1 MAGGL
6 VTANRLRGPKYRRLF
21 PDIYLPR
28 APEPPD
34 LRTWSRAAYLLVEH
48 RGGVLAG
55 YSAALLLGADC
66 APPRAPAEVIV
77 PGSQRR
83 HPNLFAHR
91 GDVPEADRRQVGGC
105 VVTTP
110 ERTAWDLGRRPDL
123 TEAVVAL
130 DALGRRTGCS
140 FERVR
145 ARRQREPGARDG
157 RRLDRALALADPRAD
172 SPMET
177 RLRLLLVQAGLPPPS
192 VQHELVDEHGFP
204 VAHFDLAYPDELL
217 AIEYDG
223 RGHRLREFSD
233 DDRWRDT
240 VTGDFGWHTMRF
252 GPEDVFVSR
261 RRTVTL
267 VRNQLTLR
275 AGAATRLRRPA

>member
-1 MAGGL
+1 MAQGL
-6 VTANRLRGPKYRRLF
+6 VTPNRLRGPGYRRLF
-21 PDIYLPR
+21 PDVYV
-28 APEPPD
+28 AATTEPPD

-77 PGSQRR
+77 PGGQRR
-83 HPNLFAHR
+83 YPHLLAHR
-91 GDVPEADRRQVGGC
+91 GDVPGAERRRIGGC
-105 VVTTP
+105 VVSTP
-110 ERTAWDLGRRPDL
+110 DRTAWDLGRRPDL

-140 FERVR
+140 LERVR
-145 ARRQREPGARDG
+145 ARRHNEPGARGG
-157 RRLDRALALADPRAD
+157 RRFDRALALADPRAD

-177 RLRLLLVQAGLPPPS
+177 RLRLLLVQAGLPAPS
-192 VQHELVDEHGFP
+192 VQHELVDEHGFT
-204 VAHFDLAYPDELL
+204 VVHFDLAYPDELL

-223 RGHRLREFSD
+223 RGHRRREFSA

-240 VTGDFGWHTMRF
+240 VTGDHGWHTMRF
-252 GPEDVFVSR
+252 GPDDVFVSR
-261 RRTVTL
+261 RRTATL